1 MSYKAETYKDTMEF
15 WVRGVLIGCFGIF
28 GLIGNTIAI
37 YILSKLKLKSV
48 TDRLFL
54 GKFYVPVHI
63 Y

>member
-1 MSYKAETYKDTMEF
+1 MSYKDTIEF
-15 WVRGVLIGCFGIF
+15 WVRGVLIGCVGIF

-54 GKFYVPVHI
+54 GKFYVPVYI
-63 Y
+63 